1 MASARTDNEL
11 GFVLHTYPYRET
23 SLVVEVFTR
32 RHGRMALVA
41 RGARRPH
48 SALRGQ
54 IQPFTPLLLSWF
66 GKGEVR
72 TLHNAEWQGG
82 LAPLAGMPLLC
93 GFYLN
98 ELLLK
103 LLARDDPHEALFD
116 YYHGTLA
123 QLAQPG
129 DNPLERVLRRFER
142 HLLSEIGYA
151 ATFHEEAES
160 AKPVQR
166 AQHYVFVP
174 ERGPYADEGS
184 GGLGIPV
191 SGQTLLDMDEDRFD
205 SPVTRAEAKQLMRAL
220 INHHL
225 GGKPLYTRQMLK
237 ELIEK

>member
-1 MASARTDNEL
+1 MAQARIDNEL
-11 GFVLHTYPYRET
+11 GFVLHSYPFRET

-32 RHGRMALVA
+32 HHGRLALVA
-41 RGARRPH
+41 RGARRPR

-54 IQPFTPLLLSWF
+54 VQPFTPLLLSWF

-72 TLHNAEWQGG
+72 TLHGAEWQGG
-82 LAPLAGMPLLC
+82 LAPLSGMPLLC

-116 YYHGTLA
+116 YYHATLSE
-123 QLAQPG
+123 LARPAD
-129 DNPLERVLRRFER
+129 DNLERILRRFER

-151 ATFHEEAES
+151 ATFHEEAET
-160 AKPVQR
+160 AQPVREEQ
-166 AQHYVFVP
+166 AYYFVP
-174 ERGPYADEGS
+174 ERGPYAGKGS
-184 GGLGIPV
+184 GIGIPV
-191 SGQTLLDMDEDRFD
+191 SGRTLLDLDQDRFD

>member
-1 MASARTDNEL
+1 MARTDNDP
-11 GFVLHTYPYRET
+11 GFVLHTYPFRET

-32 RHGRMALVA
+32 HHGRMALVA
-41 RGARRPH
+41 RGARRPR

-54 IQPFTPLLLSWF
+54 VQPFTPLLLSWF
-66 GKGEVR
+66 GKSEVR
-72 TLHNAEWQGG
+72 TLHAAEWQGG
-82 LAPLAGMPLLC
+82 LAPLSGMPLLC

-116 YYHGTLA
+116 YYLATLTE
-123 QLAQPG
+123 LSRPEH
-129 DNPLERVLRRFER
+129 NNLERVLRRFER

-151 ATFHEEAES
+151 ATFHEEADT
-160 AKPVQR
+160 AKAVRQEQ
-166 AQHYVFVP
+166 AYYFVP
-174 ERGPYADEGS
+174 ERGPYPDCDA
-184 GGLGIPV
+184 GGTGIPV
-191 SGQTLLDMDEDRFD
+191 SGRTLLDMDQDRFD
-205 SPVTRAEAKQLMRAL
+205 SPATRAEAKQLMRAL

>member
-1 MASARTDNEL
+1 MAQARIDNEP
-11 GFVLHTYPYRET
+11 GFVLHSYPFRET

-32 RHGRMALVA
+32 HHGRMALVA
-41 RGARRPH
+41 RGARRPR

-54 IQPFTPLLLSWF
+54 VQPFTPLLLSWF

-72 TLHNAEWQGG
+72 TLHGAEWQGG
-82 LAPLAGMPLLC
+82 LAPLSGMPLLC

-103 LLARDDPHEALFD
+103 LLARDDPHETLFD
-116 YYHGTLA
+116 YYLATLSELS
-123 QLAQPG
+123 QFSEH
-129 DNPLERVLRRFER
+129 NLERVLRRFER

-151 ATFHEEAES
+151 ATFHEEAET
-160 AKPVQR
+160 ARPVREEQ
-166 AQHYVFVP
+166 AYHFVP
-174 ERGPYADEGS
+174 ERGPYAGEGA
-184 GGLGIPV
+184 GIPV
-191 SGQTLLDMDEDRFD
+191 SGRTLLDMDQDRFD
-205 SPVTRAEAKQLMRAL
+205 SPATRAEAKQLMRAL

>member
-1 MASARTDNEL
+1 MAQARIDNEP
-11 GFVLHTYPYRET
+11 GFVLHSYPFRET

-32 RHGRMALVA
+32 HHGRMALVA
-41 RGARRPH
+41 RGARRPR
-48 SALRGQ
+48 SVLRGQ
-54 IQPFTPLLLSWF
+54 VQPFTPLLLSWF

-72 TLHNAEWQGG
+72 TLHGAEWQGG
-82 LAPLAGMPLLC
+82 LAPLSGMPLLC

-116 YYHGTLA
+116 YYQATLGE
-123 QLAQPG
+123 LSQPA
-129 DNPLERVLRRFER
+129 DNSLERILRRFER

-151 ATFHEEAES
+151 ATFHEEAET
-160 AKPVQR
+160 AQPVREEQ
-166 AQHYVFVP
+166 AYYFVP
-174 ERGPYADEGS
+174 ERGPYAGKS
-184 GGLGIPV
+184 GGIGIPV
-191 SGQTLLDMDEDRFD
+191 SGRTLLDMDQDRFD
-205 SPVTRAEAKQLMRAL
+205 SPSTRAEAKQLMRAL

>member
-1 MASARTDNEL
+1 MAQARIDNEP
-11 GFVLHTYPYRET
+11 GFVLHSYPFRET

-32 RHGRMALVA
+32 HHGRMALVA
-41 RGARRPH
+41 RGARRPR

-54 IQPFTPLLLSWF
+54 VQPFTPLLLSWF
-66 GKGEVR
+66 GKSEVR
-72 TLHNAEWQGG
+72 TLHGAEWQGG

-116 YYHGTLA
+116 YYQATLGE
-123 QLAQPG
+123 LSQPA
-129 DNPLERVLRRFER
+129 DNGLERVLRRFER

-151 ATFHEEAES
+151 ATFHEEAET
-160 AKPVQR
+160 AQPVCEEQ
-166 AQHYVFVP
+166 AYYFVP
-174 ERGPYADEGS
+174 ERGPYAGKGNS
-184 GGLGIPV
+184 AGIPV
-191 SGQTLLDMDEDRFD
+191 SGRTLLDMDQDRFD

>member
-1 MASARTDNEL
+1 MPQTRTDNEP
-11 GFVLHTYPYRET
+11 GFVLHSYPFRET

-32 RHGRMALVA
+32 HHGRLALIA
-41 RGARRPH
+41 RGARRPR

-66 GKGEVR
+66 GKSEVR
-72 TLHNAEWQGG
+72 TLHGAEWQGG
-82 LAPLAGMPLLC
+82 LAPLSGMPLLC

-116 YYHGTLA
+116 YYLDTLSELSRLTEN
-123 QLAQPG
+123 Q
-129 DNPLERVLRRFER
+129 LERILRRFER

-151 ATFHEEAES
+151 ATFHEEAET
-160 AKPVQR
+160 ARPVREEQN
-166 AQHYVFVP
+166 YFFVP
-174 ERGPYADEGS
+174 ERGPYPDD
-184 GGLGIPV
+184 GLRNGGIPV
-191 SGQTLLDMDEDRFD
+191 SGQTLLDMDQDRFE
-205 SPVTRAEAKQLMRAL
+205 STVTRTEAKQLMRAL

-237 ELIEK
+237 EFTEK

>member
-1 MASARTDNEL
+1 MANARTDNEP
-11 GFVLHTYPYRET
+11 GFVLHTYPFRET

-32 RHGRMALVA
+32 HHGRMALVA
-41 RGARRPH
+41 RGARRPR

-54 IQPFTPLLLSWF
+54 VQPFTPLLLSWF
-66 GKGEVR
+66 GKSEVR
-72 TLHNAEWQGG
+72 TLHGAEWQGG

-116 YYHGTLA
+116 YYQATLGELS
-123 QLAQPG
+123 QLS
-129 DNPLERVLRRFER
+129 DNALERVLRRFER

-151 ATFHEEAES
+151 ATFHEEAET
-160 AKPVQR
+160 ALPVQEEK
-166 AQHYVFVP
+166 AYYFVP
-174 ERGPYADEGS
+174 ERGPYAD
-184 GGLGIPV
+184 GGTGGGIPV
-191 SGQTLLDMDEDRFD
+191 SGRTLLDMDQDRFE
-205 SPVTRAEAKQLMRAL
+205 SPATRAEAKQLMRAL

>member
-1 MASARTDNEL
+1 MAHARFDNEP
-11 GFVLHTYPYRET
+11 GFVLHSYPFRET

-32 RHGRMALVA
+32 HHGRTALIV
-41 RGARRPH
+41 RGARRPR

-66 GKGEVR
+66 GKSEVR
-72 TLHNAEWQGG
+72 TLHGAEWQGG
-82 LAPLAGMPLLC
+82 LAPLSGMPLLC

-103 LLARDDPHEALFD
+103 LLARDDPHETLFD
-116 YYHGTLA
+116 YYLDTLSELSR
-123 QLAQPG
+123 LAE
-129 DNPLERVLRRFER
+129 NHLERILRRFER

-151 ATFHEEAES
+151 ATFHEEAET
-160 AKPVQR
+160 AEPIRQE
-166 AQHYVFVP
+166 QNYVFVP
-174 ERGPYADEGS
+174 ERGPYADDGS
-184 GGLGIPV
+184 RNGGILV
-191 SGQTLLDMDEDRFD
+191 SGQTLLDMDQDSFD

>member
-1 MASARTDNEL
+1 MAQARIDNEPA
-11 GFVLHTYPYRET
+11 FVLHTYPFRET

-32 RHGRMALVA
+32 HHGRMALVA
-41 RGARRPH
+41 RGARRPR

-54 IQPFTPLLLSWF
+54 VQPFTPLLLSWF
-66 GKGEVR
+66 GKSEVR
-72 TLHNAEWQGG
+72 TLHGAEWRGG

-116 YYHGTLA
+116 YYQATLSELS
-123 QLAQPG
+123 QLA
-129 DNPLERVLRRFER
+129 DNGLERVLRRFER

-151 ATFHEEAES
+151 ATFHEEAET
-160 AKPVQR
+160 AQPVREEQ
-166 AQHYVFVP
+166 AYYFVP
-174 ERGPYADEGS
+174 ERGPYS
-184 GGLGIPV
+184 GGGNGGIGIPV
-191 SGQTLLDMDEDRFD
+191 SGRTLLDMDQDRFD
-205 SPVTRAEAKQLMRAL
+205 SPVTRSEAKQLMRAL

>member
-1 MASARTDNEL
+1 MAQARIDNEP
-11 GFVLHTYPYRET
+11 GFVLHSYPFRET

-32 RHGRMALVA
+32 HHGRMALVA
-41 RGARRPH
+41 RGARRPR

-54 IQPFTPLLLSWF
+54 VQPFTPLLVSWF

-72 TLHNAEWQGG
+72 TLHGAEWQGG
-82 LAPLAGMPLLC
+82 LAALSGMPLLC

-103 LLARDDPHEALFD
+103 LLARDDPHESLFD
-116 YYHGTLA
+116 YYLATLTELS
-123 QLAQPG
+123 QFSEH
-129 DNPLERVLRRFER
+129 NLERVLRRFER

-151 ATFHEEAES
+151 ATFHEEAET
-160 AKPVQR
+160 ARPVREEQT
-166 AQHYVFVP
+166 YYFVP
-174 ERGPYADEGS
+174 ERGPYAGEGV
-184 GGLGIPV
+184 GIPV
-191 SGQTLLDMDEDRFD
+191 SGRTLLDMDQDRFD
-205 SPVTRAEAKQLMRAL
+205 SPSTRAEAKQLMRAL

>member
-1 MASARTDNEL
+1 MAQARIDNEL
-11 GFVLHTYPYRET
+11 GFVLHSYPFRET

-32 RHGRMALVA
+32 HPGRLALVA
-41 RGARRPH
+41 RGARRPR

-54 IQPFTPLLLSWF
+54 VQPFTPLLLSWF

-72 TLHNAEWQGG
+72 TLHGAEWQGG
-82 LAPLAGMPLLC
+82 LAPLSGMPLLC

-116 YYHGTLA
+116 YYHATLSE
-123 QLAQPG
+123 LARPAD
-129 DNPLERVLRRFER
+129 DNLERILRRFER

-151 ATFHEEAES
+151 ATFHEEAET
-160 AKPVQR
+160 ARPVREEQ
-166 AQHYVFVP
+166 AYYFVP
-174 ERGPYADEGS
+174 ERGPYAGKGS
-184 GGLGIPV
+184 GIGIPV
-191 SGQTLLDMDEDRFD
+191 SGRTLLDLDQDRFD

>member
-1 MASARTDNEL
+1 MANARTDNEP
-11 GFVLHTYPYRET
+11 GFVLHTYPFRET

-32 RHGRMALVA
+32 QHGRMALVA
-41 RGARRPH
+41 RGARRPR

-66 GKGEVR
+66 GKSEVR
-72 TLHNAEWQGG
+72 TLHGAEWQGG

-116 YYHGTLA
+116 YYQATLSELSA
-123 QLAQPG
+123 IA
-129 DNPLERVLRRFER
+129 NNNLERILRRFER

-151 ATFHEEAES
+151 ATFHEEAET
-160 AKPVQR
+160 ARPVRQEQ
-166 AQHYVFVP
+166 AYLFVP
-174 ERGPYADEGS
+174 ERGPYADDGP
-184 GGLGIPV
+184 GNIGIQV
-191 SGQTLLDMDEDRFD
+191 SGQTLLDMDQDRFE
-205 SPVTRAEAKQLMRAL
+205 SPITRAEAKQLMRAL

>member
-1 MASARTDNEL
+1 MAQARIDNEP
-11 GFVLHTYPYRET
+11 GFVLHSYPFRET

-32 RHGRMALVA
+32 HHGRMALVA
-41 RGARRPH
+41 RGARRPR

-54 IQPFTPLLLSWF
+54 VQPFTPLLLSWF

-72 TLHNAEWQGG
+72 TLHAAEWQGG

-103 LLARDDPHEALFD
+103 LMARDDPHEALFD
-116 YYHGTLA
+116 YYQATLSELS
-123 QLAQPG
+123 QITEG
-129 DNPLERVLRRFER
+129 NLESVLRRFER

-151 ATFHEEAES
+151 ATFHEEAET
-160 AKPVQR
+160 AQPVR
-166 AQHYVFVP
+166 EELAYYFVP
-174 ERGPYADEGS
+174 ERGPYSGKGEGN
-184 GGLGIPV
+184 GILV
-191 SGQTLLDMDEDRFD
+191 SGRTLLDMDQDRFD